1 MRRCWYILGRV
12 VAWFAMHLRKITKV
26 FFQCLEKIH
35 MSWSVNHERASQW
48 LNGKESACQC
58 KRCRDLASIS
68 RLGRSLGGG
77 HGNSLQYS
85 CLENPMDG
93 GIWKATVHEVTKS
106 QTWLND
112 WAYTHINHKI
122 HWMHR
127 TGIRVRRWTGLKRTR
142 RGHFGWRRLRGG
154 NEQCGLVGG
163 EDPELN
169 RGELKFSWL
178 RRWRLRWLSLWKT
191 LKVSQRCPGFSLVI
205 PKQWTIWG
213 RKGPGN
219 NLPAVVCRVDGV
231 GGCRD

>member
-1 MRRCWYILGRV
+1 
-12 VAWFAMHLRKITKV
+12 MHLRKITKV

-77 HGNSLQYS
+77 HDNSLQYS

-106 QTWLND
+106 RTWLND

-178 RRWRLRWLSLWKT
+178 RRWWLRWLSLWKT

>member
-48 LNGKESACQC
+48 LKGKESACQC

-106 QTWLND
+106 RTWLND

-178 RRWRLRWLSLWKT
+178 RRWWLRWLSLWKT